1 MEQIINMIL
10 GQSNINLQAFG
21 LNVQTVQPVT
31 VETIQAKIKL
41 IKQLDSIPAAH
52 QFVEDFQIET
62 VNQLDSLMKME
73 AVIGVKPTTEQLNG
87 INVKID
93 AIINELET
101 GLKNKILGLTW
112 GVSGCL
118 TPLYD
123 LPDVKRSDAIWV

>member
-10 GQSNINLQAFG
+10 GQSIINLQAFG
-21 LNVQTVQPVT
+21 LNVQSAQTVQPVT
-31 VETIQAKIKL
+31 VEVIQAKINL

-87 INVKID
+87 INIKID

-101 GLKNKILGLTW
+101 SLKNKMLAKLNGLGL
-112 GVSGCL
+112 GALSGL
-118 TPLYD
+118 
-123 LPDVKRSDAIWV
+123 VR

>member
-31 VETIQAKIKL
+31 VETIQAKINL

-73 AVIGVKPTTEQLNG
+73 AVIGVKLTTEQLNG

-93 AIINELET
+93 AIINELEAD
-101 GLKNKILGLTW
+101 LKNKILGRLN
-112 GVSGCL
+112 GLGLGALSGL
-118 TPLYD
+118 
-123 LPDVKRSDAIWV
+123 VH